1 MIRKLLLLLIVATV
15 PGVIFLTVRQVY
27 NYNQIDSEVYSLIK
41 EQRELF
47 EQNKRMVANLSILSS
62 PGRIDGLAE
71 NILELQKTA
80 TDTIRIELDTT
91 RENSDD

>member
-1 MIRKLLLLLIVATV
+1 MIRKILLLLIVATV
-15 PGVIFLTVRQVY
+15 PGVIFLTVRQVH

-41 EQRELF
+41 NQRELF

-71 NILELQKTA
+71 NILVLKKIT
-80 TDTIRIELDTT
+80 TNTIRIELDTT
-91 RENSDD
+91 RENPDD